1 MQQQQQQLTT
11 QSSFPSMTAPMANPM
26 PQPAA
31 QANQTSSSEKNE
43 MMKLLLALNDGV
55 RSLGS
60 RFDTYQ

>member
-1 MQQQQQQLTT
+1 M
-11 QSSFPSMTAPMANPM
+11 APMS
-26 PQPAA
+26 QVAA
-31 QANQTSSSEKNE
+31 PVTQANNQASSSEKNE